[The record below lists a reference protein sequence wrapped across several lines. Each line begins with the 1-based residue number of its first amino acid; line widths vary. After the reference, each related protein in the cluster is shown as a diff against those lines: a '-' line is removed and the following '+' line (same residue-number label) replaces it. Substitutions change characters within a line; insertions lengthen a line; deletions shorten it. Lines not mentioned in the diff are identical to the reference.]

1 MGAWLATQWKAD
13 FNLYA
18 AIIVPQLLVPPL
30 VACEALIPNITP
42 KMLDVF
48 SFYPSK
54 FWNEDKWWSPLSYMF
69 LHMNE
74 AHLFGNVFGQILT
87 FPCVHNS
94 LGAGGLYLTFFGGG
108 IYGVLV
114 DHFPTEGF
122 RWFHWA
128 GDKVAERSSSGE
140 ERKALW
146 ERFLRPILGGREDVE
161 RRPSV
166 IGRFFNGVCNS
177 IESFIDRYTPK
188 KLFEKQVI
196 GSSAGVYAL
205 SGACFMAHT
214 EQLSLHVYQLYRE
227 IYYRTESDPYLLA
240 NILIVTSRLAQES
253 GLFSVAYD
261 ALCRDNSS
269 IVSFEKTFH
278 RGHVNG
284 FVFGVL
290 IHCSIR
296 LAQYGTK
303 LAQKCRERWSSSSG
317 RGGRRLD
324 GR

>member
-1 MGAWLATQWKAD
+1 
-13 FNLYA
+13 
-18 AIIVPQLLVPPL
+18 
-30 VACEALIPNITP
+30 
-42 KMLDVF
+42 
-48 SFYPSK
+48 
-54 FWNEDKWWSPLSYMF
+54 
-69 LHMNE
+69 
-74 AHLFGNVFGQILT
+74 
-87 FPCVHNS
+87 
-94 LGAGGLYLTFFGGG
+94 
-108 IYGVLV
+108 VLV
-114 DHFPTEGF
+114 DHFPVEGF

-128 GDKVAERSSSGE
+128 GDKVPERSSAGE
-140 ERKALW
+140 GATELW
-146 ERFLRPILGGREDVE
+146 KRFWRPIIGGGREDVE
-161 RRPSV
+161 RRPSA

-177 IESFIDRYTPK
+177 IEGFIDRYTPK

-214 EQLSLHVYQLYRE
+214 EQLSSYLLQLYRE
-227 IYYRTESDPYLLA
+227 VYYKTESDPYLLA

-261 ALCRDNSS
+261 ALCRDNST

-284 FVFGVL
+284 FVFGVI

-296 LAQYGTK
+296 MVQYGMK
-303 LAQKCRERWSSSSG
+303 LAEHCNERWSSG
-317 RGGRRLD
+317 RGRRLD